1 MIKIMIVDD
10 HPIVRSGLKN
20 IISDESDMQIV
31 CEASSGKQVEKLV
44 RENDLDII
52 ILDISL
58 PDISGFEILTRLRNL
73 FPDIPVLIL
82 SIMSE
87 DLYASKTLKAG
98 ASGFINKESAP
109 EELIIAIRKIIS
121 GSHYTSPLFAEKI
134 ALDVKGKLLKA
145 PHDRLS
151 SREFQVLI
159 FIALG
164 KPLREI
170 ANNLSLNI
178 KTVSTYRTR
187 ILEKMN
193 VKSNADLVKYCIN
206 QGLL

>member
-121 GSHYTSPLFAEKI
+121 GNQYISPLFAEKI

-151 SREFQVLI
+151 SREFQVLT
-159 FIALG
+159 FIASG
-164 KPLREI
+164 KPLSEI

>member
-159 FIALG
+159 FIASG
-164 KPLREI
+164 KPLSEI